1 MLQILC
7 RGKQAGQ
14 TQLHFCGCVYSPA
27 CLCAIYSLYILILV
41 AHRMQYVLL
50 VVFLLV
56 RKGKNNTVMPV
67 PSHHPDKLRTLV
79 TWCPCTAR
87 GGSVHR
93 GRTKCCLAAH
103 PRRLFFWARLWNV
116 EGKLRRIHWTIWKS
130 QKWIKRANSSH
141 TIAVF
146 KSQRSISSFRC
157 EQGIPTGFVHVWRKI
172 WPSSSPNQA
181 SYARDLFSIWD
192 TESHAIILFSINKL

>member
-27 CLCAIYSLYILILV
+27 CPCAYSLYILILV

-56 RKGKNNTVMPV
+56 RKGKNNTVMPA
-67 PSHHPDKLRTLV
+67 PSHHPDKLQTLV

-87 GGSVHR
+87 GDRCREAGQS
-93 GRTKCCLAAH
+93 AAWLH
-103 PRRLFFWARLWNV
+103 THDGFFSERDYEMLKENLEGFTEPYGNRRN
-116 EGKLRRIHWTIWKS
+116 E
-130 QKWIKRANSSH
+130 
-141 TIAVF
+141 
-146 KSQRSISSFRC
+146 
-157 EQGIPTGFVHVWRKI
+157 
-172 WPSSSPNQA
+172 
-181 SYARDLFSIWD
+181 
-192 TESHAIILFSINKL
+192 